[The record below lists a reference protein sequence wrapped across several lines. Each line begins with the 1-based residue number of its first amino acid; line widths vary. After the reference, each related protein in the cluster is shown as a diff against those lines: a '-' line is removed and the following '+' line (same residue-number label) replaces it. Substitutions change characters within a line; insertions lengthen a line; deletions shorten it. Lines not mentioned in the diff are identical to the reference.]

1 MSDRDEVPMTVRKPL
16 GPDALSMRTV
26 RTFTDV
32 AADTSKVGESGRGN
46 KRERE
51 KLIHSGTTEP

>member
-32 AADTSKVGESGRGN
+32 AADVGKVGESGRGN

-51 KLIHSGTTEP
+51 S